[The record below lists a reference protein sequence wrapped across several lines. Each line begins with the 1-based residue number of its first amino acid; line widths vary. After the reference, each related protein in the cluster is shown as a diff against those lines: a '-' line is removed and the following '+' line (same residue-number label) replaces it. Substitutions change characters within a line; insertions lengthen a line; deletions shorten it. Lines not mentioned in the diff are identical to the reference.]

1 MGRSINTDVD
11 NLYGLDTTVRK
22 VNNILNEAAIKG
34 VPKTKK
40 HRKDR
45 KRTSRLKVWTPD
57 IQKAVEEKKRA
68 FYELKQAG
76 RPKNGTDQMVLN
88 KKLTTIA
95 LRQAIRFKY
104 NNKQVQIRQEILEA
118 RTHNSKLFHKLI
130 NKQRRKLVNCVN
142 ELNVGDKTFRA
153 EGEILS

>member
-1 MGRSINTDVD
+1 M
-11 NLYGLDTTVRK
+11 
-22 VNNILNEAAIKG
+22 NEAAIKAA
-34 VPKTKK
+34 PKRKK
-40 HRKDR
+40 HR

-68 FYELKQAG
+68 FYEWKQAG

-95 LRQAIRFKY
+95 LRQAIRFEY
-104 NNKQVQIRQEILEA
+104 NNKQVQIRQEILDS

-130 NKQRRKLVNCVN
+130 NKQRGKLVNCVN
-142 ELNVGDKTFRA
+142 ELHVGDKTFRT
-153 EGEILS
+153 EGEILSGWHQHFRQLATPKDSPLSYPGYQ